1 MKKKSLIN
9 YKLFQ
14 NRKRF
19 NPISL
24 FNRKKDLTY
33 KEFVEF
39 LESKMVDTP
48 GIEYYERVKQEFLRL
63 TSEVKEKVEEV
74 KQEVIEV
81 KEEIAK
87 IETSRQKR
95 RSKRAKKNNEAPKK
109 ESIEESAVDNE
120 SIVIKTKDSIDE
132 KDSIE

>member
-1 MKKKSLIN
+1 VKKKSLIN

-19 NPISL
+19 NPLSL
-24 FNRKKDLTY
+24 FKNKQDLTY

-48 GIEYYERVKQEFLRL
+48 GVEYFERVKKEFLKI
-63 TSEVKEKVEEV
+63 TNDIKEKVEEV
-74 KQEVIEV
+74 KQEVVED
-81 KEEIAK
+81 KEEIKK

-95 RSKRAKKNNEAPKK
+95 KVRRTKKNEQKEGVESESKSQEKPSEQQ
-109 ESIEESAVDNE
+109 ESINEENS
-120 SIVIKTKDSIDE
+120 SK
-132 KDSIE
+132 

>member
-1 MKKKSLIN
+1 MKKKNLIN

-24 FNRKKDLTY
+24 FNSKKDLTY

-39 LESKMVDTP
+39 LETKMVDTP
-48 GIEYYERVKQEFLRL
+48 GIEYYERVKQEFLKI
-63 TSEVKEKVEEV
+63 TCEIKEKVEEV
-74 KQEVIEV
+74 KQEVEEV
-81 KEEIAK
+81 KQDIKK

-95 RSKRAKKNNEAPKK
+95 RSKRVKKTNHSSKK
-109 ESIEESAVDNE
+109 EDYELNTLDNIESVIEDKENVNE
-120 SIVIKTKDSIDE
+120 EDSF
-132 KDSIE
+132 K

>member
-1 MKKKSLIN
+1 MKNKSLIN

-14 NRKRF
+14 SRKKF
-19 NPISL
+19 NPVSL
-24 FNRKKDLTY
+24 FYKKQDLNY
-33 KEFVEF
+33 EEFVEF

-48 GIEYYERVKQEFLRL
+48 GIEYFERVKQEFSRL
-63 TSEVKEKVEEV
+63 TSEVKEKVKEV
-74 KQEVIEV
+74 KQEVKEV

-95 RSKRAKKNNEAPKK
+95 RSKRLKKNNEVSKK
-109 ESIEESAVDNE
+109 ESIEKSAVDNE
-120 SIVIKTKDSIDE
+120 STTTKTKDLIDE

>member
-14 NRKRF
+14 NRKKF

-24 FNRKKDLTY
+24 FNKKKDLTY

-48 GIEYYERVKQEFLRL
+48 GVEYYERVKQEFLKI
-63 TSEVKEKVEEV
+63 TNDIKEKVEEV

-81 KEEIAK
+81 KEEIKK

-95 RSKRAKKNNEAPKK
+95 RSKRTKKTDQVTVK
-109 ESIEESAVDNE
+109 ESGKENTLDS
-120 SIVIKTKDSIDE
+120 TKDINE
-132 KDSIE
+132 VKDSSNEEDSSK